1 MPDALAAP
9 SFTPASGIEYR
20 TIAGIPGT
28 YFDCAPLRATMST
41 AACARSW
48 SESQSTDNCKC
59 LSCKGCAVGE
69 SHSGREPATVVP
81 SAAPAVVWRCC
92 HCGISPTTRLVG
104 GTYCVSCYNRR
115 RELLIGRNG
124 KGKFPD
130 MIGAEL
136 HPAWAVVAR
145 TPGVDAQAV
154 SRTPHGT
161 TEDWQRPVLT
171 AVFTPKSALGASASF
186 FRIANG
192 KILVWCVVANEAEMQ
207 RVIAKRLPGHRV
219 ERIEIEPD
227 FNEFRRAE
235 LDPSWWLRE
244 LAPKA

>member
-1 MPDALAAP
+1 M
-9 SFTPASGIEYR
+9 
-20 TIAGIPGT
+20 
-28 YFDCAPLRATMST
+28 
-41 AACARSW
+41 
-48 SESQSTDNCKC
+48 
-59 LSCKGCAVGE
+59 
-69 SHSGREPATVVP
+69 
-81 SAAPAVVWRCC
+81 
-92 HCGISPTTRLVG
+92 
-104 GTYCVSCYNRR
+104 
-115 RELLIGRNG
+115 
-124 KGKFPD
+124 
-130 MIGAEL
+130 
-136 HPAWAVVAR
+136 
-145 TPGVDAQAV
+145 
-154 SRTPHGT
+154 
-161 TEDWQRPVLT
+161 LT